1 MSAGVPRLETLPV
14 PELEQDGLLLRP
26 WRDDDAATVR
36 EMAQEP
42 VSRQWSASLRT
53 VVTDEDALGWI
64 RRRRGAGR
72 VDWAVC
78 DVTTGDVVGR
88 AGLHGIGDDGR
99 NAEIGYGVLAG
110 RRRAGV
116 ASRAVAAAS
125 AYAFGPLALTRLSLI
140 HAVGNP
146 ASCAVATRCGF
157 AYEGTERAALDHG
170 DGVLHDAHRHARLAT
185 DVGGRVAPPPQAPP
199 AIEPVEIAAGRVQL
213 RPPSPA
219 DAEDALLMLGDP
231 GVARWNPGPGTLD
244 LDEARA
250 WCARGADW
258 SSGTH
263 ATFAVLDATSGRLLG
278 NVSLHRIDRAQR
290 DAEIGY
296 RVAPWARGQNVASGA
311 VAAASRWAFGALDL
325 VRIELAH
332 AIENPASCRVAEKAD
347 FLLEG
352 TLRQAFVYGD
362 GQRYDEHLHARLVT
376 D

>member
-1 MSAGVPRLETLPV
+1 MSAGGPLLETYPV
-14 PELEQDGLLLRP
+14 PELRQEGLLLRP
-26 WRDDDAATVR
+26 WRDEDAAAIR
-36 EMAQEP
+36 ALAEEP
-42 VSRQWSASLRT
+42 VGWQWSPSLRT
-53 VVTDEDALGWI
+53 VVTDEDALAWM

-78 DVTTGDVVGR
+78 DSATGEVVGR
-88 AGLHGIGDDGR
+88 TGLHSIGDKGR
-99 NAEIGYGVLAG
+99 NAEIGYGVTAG
-110 RRRAGV
+110 RRREGV
-116 ASRAVAAAS
+116 ATRAVTAAT
-125 AYAFGPLALTRLSLI
+125 AYAFGQLGLTRLSLV

-157 AYEGTERAALDHG
+157 AYEGVGRGALDHG
-170 DGVLHDAHRHARLAT
+170 DGIVHDVHRHARLAS
-185 DVGGRVAPPPQAPP
+185 DPP
-199 AIEPVEIAAGRVQL
+199 ATRLEPVEIAAGRLQL
-213 RPPSPA
+213 RPPSMT
-219 DAEDALLMLGDP
+219 DAQGALLMLGDAE
-231 GVARWNPGPGTLD
+231 VLRWNPGPDTLD

-258 SSGTH
+258 SRGDH
-263 ATFAVLDATSGRLLG
+263 ATFSVLDATSGRLLG
-278 NVSLHRIDRAQR
+278 NVSVHQIDRDQR
-290 DAEIGY
+290 GAEIGY
-296 RVAPWARGQNVASGA
+296 RVAPWARGRGVASDA

-332 AIENPASCRVAEKAD
+332 ALENPASCRVAEKAG